1 MKDATDEINV
11 EGIEIII
18 ACMAV
23 TEIIMA
29 LAKALGM
36 VEMKFQEVCNNYHY
50 FEEKEILSSMY
61 SRTYPN

>member
-29 LAKALGM
+29 LVKALVMVGM
-36 VEMKFQEVCNNYHY
+36 KYQEVCNNDHQL
-50 FEEKEILSSMY
+50 E
-61 SRTYPN
+61 